1 MARGRDTE
9 LIALRNEELLRR
21 YYYWTEIKRL
31 RFDDTFRILST
42 REFFISEERIRT
54 IVNQN
59 YEFLQEL
66 DREYRSGKN
75 TEDKPPIPPKGS
87 GERDTSSGN
96 FPAFH
101 CSLMS
106 SVVYHAALIAQFIH
120 FYSPGHRLAAA
131 GLAVER

>member
-54 IVNQN
+54 IVNRN

-66 DREYRSGKN
+66 DREYRSR
-75 TEDKPPIPPKGS
+75 KGS
-87 GERDTSSGN
+87 GERDTSSGI

-106 SVVYHAALIAQFIH
+106 SVVYHAALIVQFIH
-120 FYSPGHRLAAA
+120 FYSPGHRPAAA
-131 GLAVER
+131 GLSVER

>member
-1 MARGRDTE
+1 MLICVRFFVFLHTEINATMARGRDTE
-9 LIALRNEELLRR
+9 LITLRNEELLRR

-54 IVNQN
+54 IVNRN

-75 TEDKPPIPPKGS
+75 MEDKPPMPPKRKRGKKHELRHLS
-87 GERDTSSGN
+87 RLPL
-96 FPAFH
+96 FPN
-101 CSLMS
+101 
-106 SVVYHAALIAQFIH
+106 
-120 FYSPGHRLAAA
+120 
-131 GLAVER
+131 E

>member
-1 MARGRDTE
+1 MSKTVQCVKRCMNMLFYVCFFVFLCTEINGTMARGRDTE
-9 LIALRNEELLRR
+9 LVALRNEELLRR

-31 RFDDTFRILST
+31 RFDDTYRILST

-75 TEDKPPIPPKGS
+75 TEDKPPMPPKRKRGRQA
-87 GERDTSSGN
+87 GVKYGKRV
-96 FPAFH
+96 
-101 CSLMS
+101 
-106 SVVYHAALIAQFIH
+106 SVI
-120 FYSPGHRLAAA
+120 SD
-131 GLAVER
+131 

>member
-1 MARGRDTE
+1 MPKGRDSE
-9 LIALRNEELLRR
+9 LIARRNEELLRR

-31 RFDDTFRILST
+31 RFDDTFHQLST

-75 TEDKPPIPPKGS
+75 MEEKPPMPSKRKRGRQAGVKYGKRVSVIP
-87 GERDTSSGN
+87 E
-96 FPAFH
+96 
-101 CSLMS
+101 
-106 SVVYHAALIAQFIH
+106 
-120 FYSPGHRLAAA
+120 
-131 GLAVER
+131 

>member
-54 IVNQN
+54 IVNRN

-75 TEDKPPIPPKGS
+75 TEDKPPIPPK
-87 GERDTSSGN
+87 RK
-96 FPAFH
+96 
-101 CSLMS
+101 
-106 SVVYHAALIAQFIH
+106 
-120 FYSPGHRLAAA
+120 R
-131 GLAVER
+131 

>member
-1 MARGRDTE
+1 MSKGRDSE
-9 LIALRNEELLRR
+9 LIAMRNEELLRR

-31 RFDDTFRILST
+31 RFDDTFHQLST

-75 TEDKPPIPPKGS
+75 MEEKPP
-87 GERDTSSGN
+87 
-96 FPAFH
+96 
-101 CSLMS
+101 MS
-106 SVVYHAALIAQFIH
+106 SKRKRGRQ
-120 FYSPGHRLAAA
+120 A
-131 GLAVER
+131 GVKYGKRVSVIPE